1 MIDNDPNPGVMTPAK
16 QHAWLAYY
24 KSLAEDPVSTPEER
38 QRGKDMLRKGDKL
51 GIRDLRDVN
60 AEDLA

>member
-1 MIDNDPNPGVMTPAK
+1 MIDNNLNVMTPAK

-24 KSLAEDPVSTPEER
+24 KSLAEDPASTPDER

-51 GIRDLRDVN
+51 GIRDLREVN

>member
-1 MIDNDPNPGVMTPAK
+1 MIDNDPNPGAMTPAK